1 MPILSRETIG
11 APSLDGP
18 NGFERFVRIL
28 KYDTKKKEFSIELP
42 EWIKEGLGK
51 NQASGSTQVEAER
64 NFKDLCQQYES
75 SIKSVRKVIA
85 YKIEM
90 TGEVMEGEGEDR
102 HCIKKWEDYLFVQ
115 GVILGIS
122 YAVLNEITV
131 GKKKSYREMDGGRFE
146 NRHDHKIIPWS
157 ETSEAF
163 FSHTQQS
170 MLTLMLKI
178 EEFFSGDESNVV
190 KRIESARNLLTFKED
205 K

>member
-11 APSLDGP
+11 VPSLY
-18 NGFERFVRIL
+18 GFTRFIKIL
-28 KYDTKKKEFSIELP
+28 KYDTKNKEFSIELP
-42 EWIKEGLGK
+42 EWVKEGLNK
-51 NQASGSTQVEAER
+51 SKASGSTQVEAER

-75 SIKSVRKVIA
+75 SIKNVRKVIA

-102 HCIKKWEDYLFVQ
+102 RCVKKWEDHHFTQ
-115 GVILGIS
+115 GIILGIS
-122 YAVLNEITV
+122 YAVLNETTV
-131 GKKKSYREMDGGRFE
+131 GKNKSYREINGSRFDV
-146 NRHDHKIIPWS
+146 RHSHKIIPWS

-163 FSHTQQS
+163 FHRTEQG

-178 EEFFSGDESNVV
+178 DEFFSGDESNVV
-190 KRIESARNLLTFKED
+190 KRIESVKNLLTFKED